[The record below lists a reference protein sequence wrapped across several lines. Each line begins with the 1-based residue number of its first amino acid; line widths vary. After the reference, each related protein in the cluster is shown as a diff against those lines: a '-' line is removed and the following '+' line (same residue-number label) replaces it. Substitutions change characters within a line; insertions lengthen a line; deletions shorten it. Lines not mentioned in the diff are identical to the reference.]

1 MNQEVAFEVMGAAL
15 QTVTAQVGLWPV
27 TRGDASHLD
36 CRPGCIPRMSH
47 AAKIGFNGRTISLGL
62 DRSCRWRPGEL
73 HRTGVRRRGGTAVPV
88 EENRAVAR
96 RVLDDLVSQGRLE
109 VVDQI
114 YAQAFEFRD
123 PTAGQTITTYEG
135 IRDLTRDIRT
145 RTPDI
150 VILIEE
156 EIAEGDAVV
165 HRWTASGHDA
175 ATGRFWTAP
184 GISIYH
190 LQAGRVISEYV
201 VVDRLGL
208 LRQVGMAP
216 VPGTPST

>member
-1 MNQEVAFEVMGAAL
+1 MP
-15 QTVTAQVGLWPV
+15 T
-27 TRGDASHLD
+27 
-36 CRPGCIPRMSH
+36 
-47 AAKIGFNGRTISLGL
+47 
-62 DRSCRWRPGEL
+62 
-73 HRTGVRRRGGTAVPV
+73 

-96 RVLDDLVSQGRLE
+96 RVLDDLVSQGRFE

-114 YAQAFEFRD
+114 YAQTFEFRD
-123 PTAGQTITTYEG
+123 PTAGQMITTHQGLRE
-135 IRDLTRDIRT
+135 LTRDIRM

-150 VILIEE
+150 AFVIEE

-175 ATGRFWTAP
+175 RTGRCVTLP

-190 LQAGRVISEYV
+190 LRHGRIVSEYV

-208 LRQVGMAP
+208 LRQLGLAP
-216 VPGTPST
+216 APG

>member
-1 MNQEVAFEVMGAAL
+1 
-15 QTVTAQVGLWPV
+15 
-27 TRGDASHLD
+27 
-36 CRPGCIPRMSH
+36 
-47 AAKIGFNGRTISLGL
+47 
-62 DRSCRWRPGEL
+62 
-73 HRTGVRRRGGTAVPV
+73 VPI

-96 RVLDDLVSQGRLE
+96 RVLDDLVSQGRFE
-109 VVDQI
+109 IVDQI

-135 IRDLTRDIRT
+135 MRSLTRDIRS

-150 VILIEE
+150 AVVIEE

-175 ATGRFWTAP
+175 GTGRFWTAP

-190 LQAGRVISEYV
+190 LDEGRIVSEYV
-201 VVDRLGL
+201 VLDRLGL
-208 LRQVGMAP
+208 LRQLGIAP
-216 VPGTPST
+216 LPGQPQPEEFDWASSSRASGGAGQLAAVPAHGGRGRQLMLVAVRGSLLYSAAVS

>member
-1 MNQEVAFEVMGAAL
+1 
-15 QTVTAQVGLWPV
+15 
-27 TRGDASHLD
+27 
-36 CRPGCIPRMSH
+36 MS
-47 AAKIGFNGRTISLGL
+47 I
-62 DRSCRWRPGEL
+62 
-73 HRTGVRRRGGTAVPV
+73 

-123 PTAGQTITTYEG
+123 PTAGQTITTHEG

-150 VILIEE
+150 AIVIEE

-165 HRWTASGHDA
+165 HRWTASGHA
-175 ATGRFWTAP
+175 AGTAKFWTAP

-190 LQAGRVISEYV
+190 LHEAHIVSEYV
-201 VVDRLGL
+201 VFDRLSL
-208 LRQVGMAP
+208 LRQLGTAP
-216 VPGTPST
+216 TPGQPPT